1 MESYLEL
8 GERLKEIR
16 GNMGLSLEQVSA
28 LTGVSKTMLSQI
40 ESSKSIPT
48 IATVF
53 KIANGLKI
61 KVDSLLC
68 GEKKQYYDVININNL
83 SPAIDNHEQVYMY
96 CIFPFSPTTGFEIYY
111 CIYKSGCDHE
121 SVTHKN
127 AKMEYIT
134 VFQGELEMI
143 VENRS
148 YIVKSGEA
156 IKFDATL
163 HHKYINKGETD
174 VIAQVI
180 LSY

>member
-96 CIFPFSPTTGFEIYY
+96 CIFSVFSNNGIRDLLLY
-111 CIYKSGCDHE
+111 
-121 SVTHKN
+121 
-127 AKMEYIT
+127 
-134 VFQGELEMI
+134 L
-143 VENRS
+143 
-148 YIVKSGEA
+148 
-156 IKFDATL
+156 
-163 HHKYINKGETD
+163 
-174 VIAQVI
+174 
-180 LSY
+180 

>member
-61 KVDSLLC
+61 KVDSLLS
-68 GEKKQYYDVININNL
+68 GKRKQYYEIITINNL
-83 SPAIDNHEQVYMY
+83 SPVIDNHERVYMY
-96 CIFPFSPTTGFEIYY
+96 CIFPFSPTTGFEVYY

-121 SVTHKN
+121 SVTHQN
-127 AKMEYIT
+127 ANMEYLT
-134 VFQGELEMI
+134 VFQGELELV

-156 IKFDATL
+156 IEFDATL
-163 HHKYINKGETD
+163 PHKYINKGETD
-174 VIAQVI
+174 VIAQAL

>member
-96 CIFPFSPTTGFEIYY
+96 CI
-111 CIYKSGCDHE
+111 YKSGCDHE

-134 VFQGELEMI
+134 VFQGELEMV

>member
-68 GEKKQYYDVININNL
+68 GKKSNI
-83 SPAIDNHEQVYMY
+83 M
-96 CIFPFSPTTGFEIYY
+96 
-111 CIYKSGCDHE
+111 
-121 SVTHKN
+121 
-127 AKMEYIT
+127 M
-134 VFQGELEMI
+134 
-143 VENRS
+143 
-148 YIVKSGEA
+148 
-156 IKFDATL
+156 
-163 HHKYINKGETD
+163 
-174 VIAQVI
+174 
-180 LSY
+180 

>member
-83 SPAIDNHEQVYMY
+83 SPAIV
-96 CIFPFSPTTGFEIYY
+96 ILR
-111 CIYKSGCDHE
+111 
-121 SVTHKN
+121 
-127 AKMEYIT
+127 T
-134 VFQGELEMI
+134 VFFRFFRIQDSPN
-143 VENRS
+143 VVY
-148 YIVKSGEA
+148 YIIDSL
-156 IKFDATL
+156 IT
-163 HHKYINKGETD
+163 
-174 VIAQVI
+174 
-180 LSY
+180 

>member
-40 ESSKSIPT
+40 ESSKIYSNHSYCFQNCQWT
-48 IATVF
+48 KNQSGFFV
-53 KIANGLKI
+53 
-61 KVDSLLC
+61 VR
-68 GEKKQYYDVININNL
+68 EKKQYYDVININNL

-134 VFQGELEMI
+134 VFQGELEMV

-156 IKFDATL
+156 IK
-163 HHKYINKGETD
+163 
-174 VIAQVI
+174 V
-180 LSY
+180 

>member
-83 SPAIDNHEQVYMY
+83 RLIIMNKFI
-96 CIFPFSPTTGFEIYY
+96 C
-111 CIYKSGCDHE
+111 
-121 SVTHKN
+121 
-127 AKMEYIT
+127 T
-134 VFQGELEMI
+134 VFFRFLQQRDSRFII
-143 VENRS
+143 VFINQDVTTNR
-148 YIVKSGEA
+148 
-156 IKFDATL
+156 
-163 HHKYINKGETD
+163 
-174 VIAQVI
+174 
-180 LSY
+180 

>member
-53 KIANGLKI
+53 KISNGLKI

-68 GEKKQYYDVININNL
+68 GEKKQYYDVININNKF
-83 SPAIDNHEQVYMY
+83 I
-96 CIFPFSPTTGFEIYY
+96 C
-111 CIYKSGCDHE
+111 
-121 SVTHKN
+121 
-127 AKMEYIT
+127 T
-134 VFQGELEMI
+134 VFFRFLQQRDSRFII
-143 VENRS
+143 VFINQDVTTNR
-148 YIVKSGEA
+148 
-156 IKFDATL
+156 
-163 HHKYINKGETD
+163 
-174 VIAQVI
+174 
-180 LSY
+180 

>member
-96 CIFPFSPTTGFEIYY
+96 CIFPFSPTTGFE
-111 CIYKSGCDHE
+111 
-121 SVTHKN
+121 
-127 AKMEYIT
+127 
-134 VFQGELEMI
+134 
-143 VENRS
+143 
-148 YIVKSGEA
+148 KSGEA
-156 IKFDATL
+156 IKFDATW

>member
-61 KVDSLLC
+61 KVDSLLS
-68 GEKKQYYDVININNL
+68 GKRKQYYEIITINNL
-83 SPAIDNHEQVYMY
+83 SPVIDNHERVYMY
-96 CIFPFSPTTGFEIYY
+96 CIFPFSPTTGFEVYY

-121 SVTHKN
+121 SVTLSLIH
-127 AKMEYIT
+127 
-134 VFQGELEMI
+134 
-143 VENRS
+143 
-148 YIVKSGEA
+148 
-156 IKFDATL
+156 
-163 HHKYINKGETD
+163 
-174 VIAQVI
+174 I
-180 LSY
+180 LSFLT

>member
-61 KVDSLLC
+61 KVDSLLS
-68 GEKKQYYDVININNL
+68 GKRKQYYDDYQL
-83 SPAIDNHEQVYMY
+83 S
-96 CIFPFSPTTGFEIYY
+96 
-111 CIYKSGCDHE
+111 
-121 SVTHKN
+121 
-127 AKMEYIT
+127 IT
-134 VFQGELEMI
+134 YPL
-143 VENRS
+143 
-148 YIVKSGEA
+148 
-156 IKFDATL
+156 
-163 HHKYINKGETD
+163 
-174 VIAQVI
+174 
-180 LSY
+180 

>member
-1 MESYLEL
+1 
-8 GERLKEIR
+8 
-16 GNMGLSLEQVSA
+16 
-28 LTGVSKTMLSQI
+28 
-40 ESSKSIPT
+40 
-48 IATVF
+48 
-53 KIANGLKI
+53 
-61 KVDSLLC
+61 VDSLLC

-134 VFQGELEMI
+134 VFQGELEMV

-156 IKFDATL
+156 IKFDATW

>member
-96 CIFPFSPTTGFEIYY
+96 CIFPFSPTF
-111 CIYKSGCDHE
+111 KPPAPLFVNVPLSPV
-121 SVTHKN
+121 VT
-127 AKMEYIT
+127 
-134 VFQGELEMI
+134 FP
-143 VENRS
+143 
-148 YIVKSGEA
+148 
-156 IKFDATL
+156 
-163 HHKYINKGETD
+163 
-174 VIAQVI
+174 VIFI
-180 LSY
+180 PSTPLS

>member
-61 KVDSLLC
+61 KVDSLLS
-68 GEKKQYYDVININNL
+68 GKRKQYYD
-83 SPAIDNHEQVYMY
+83 Q
-96 CIFPFSPTTGFEIYY
+96 
-111 CIYKSGCDHE
+111 
-121 SVTHKN
+121 N
-127 AKMEYIT
+127 AKMEYLT
-134 VFQGELEMI
+134 VFQGELELV

-156 IKFDATL
+156 IEFDATL
-163 HHKYINKGETD
+163 PHKYINKGETD
-174 VIAQVI
+174 VIAQAL